1 MLLST
6 LPLAAQEIN
15 VFDCN
20 KDVLAF
26 HDDRV
31 TLTQSLR
38 TQMRDHRNANR
49 KRLKDRL
56 KEKGHPQPCEFIKQ
70 GSYAMLT
77 MVQDPDNDYDID
89 DGVYFAEA
97 DLKDS
102 AGAPLSPKA
111 TRELVCDAL
120 QDDRFSKQPKVLKSC
135 VRVYYNEGYHVDLPV
150 YRIRATDGEYELA
163 SGDDWRVSR
172 AADVEH
178 WFCEANAAKS
188 PDVENGRQF
197 RRVTRGAKKFAR
209 SRVSWKTD
217 IARGFTVT
225 KLVEE
230 CYVSDGQ
237 REDVALRETLSAI
250 HRRLQENLEVGHP
263 TTAGDLLATA
273 DDTRTAYLRDR
284 LAIALDDLT
293 VLDRADCTSAKARN
307 AWDKAFN
314 TDFFSAREVQKV
326 AEAANVA
333 ALANIIST
341 REYPRPVDKQ
351 GGGRFA

>member
-6 LPLAAQEIN
+6 LPLAAQEPN

-26 HDDRV
+26 HDEEV

-56 KEKGHPQPCEFIKQ
+56 KEKGHPQPSEFIKQ

-111 TRELVCDAL
+111 TRERICDAL
-120 QDDRFSKQPKVLKSC
+120 QDDRFNKQPKVLKSC

-172 AADVEH
+172 AADVEQ
-178 WFCEANAAKS
+178 WFYDANAAKS
-188 PDVENGRQF
+188 PDLENGRQF
-197 RRVTRGAKKFAR
+197 RRVTRIAKKFAR

-230 CYVSDGQ
+230 CFVSDGQ

-250 HRRLQENLEVGHP
+250 HRRLQQSLEVGHP

-273 DDTRTAYLRDR
+273 DDMRTAYLRDR
-284 LAIALDDLT
+284 LAIALADLT
-293 VLDRADCTSAKARN
+293 VLDSADCTSAKARK

-326 AEAANVA
+326 AEAANA
-333 ALANIIST
+333 AVLANIISA